1 MRNLLSNWGVPAGLL
16 AAWGIAAAFTLHALA
31 GMQTATLPVMS
42 APPVVIIAEKPIE
55 HS

>member
-1 MRNLLSNWGVPAGLL
+1 MRKLLSNWGVPVGLL

-31 GMQTATLPVMS
+31 GMREATLPVMT
-42 APPVVIIAEKPIE
+42 APAVVITAGRPV